1 MAQGRSLLLLVRFG
15 RECKGRYHQTTLSFN
30 RPSASSVIITN
41 PIHPLHGQS
50 VAVRSIRQVGK
61 LTKVIVEHPDGGL
74 LSLPSDET
82 SLDISEPCP
91 KVLGTTPLFEPKQL
105 LRLAEWM
112 ASKNT
117 ADAKETSSCPQHEE
131 VVHSQID
138 AKTASTSPSPAKSN
152 RRRAHPTPDEAES
165 TVGWQNA
172 RRKSVGSSSTGSQN

>member
-1 MAQGRSLLLLVRFG
+1 MNSLLLIVRFCHA
-15 RECKGRYHQTTLSFN
+15 RLARYNQTTQRFN
-30 RPSASSVIITN
+30 KPLVSSVIITN
-41 PIHPLHGQS
+41 PIHPLVGQS

-74 LSLPSDET
+74 LSLPSNET

-91 KVLGTTPLFEPKQL
+91 KVSGNTPLFEPKQL
-105 LRLAEWM
+105 LRLVEWV

-117 ADAKETSSCPQHEE
+117 ADVKETSSCTQHEE

-138 AKTASTSPSPAKSN
+138 AKTDSTSPNSAKSK
-152 RRRAHPTPDEAES
+152 RRAHPKPDEADS

-172 RRKSVGSSSTGSQN
+172 RRKSVASSTAGSQD